1 MLLPIYQHP
10 SLTVLVNDNAA
21 FLQRLQSALG
31 PAVTGMAF
39 SDPREALE
47 WVLRQHAG
55 APAEQLLACDGAS
68 LQPHGVTLAIERIFR
83 IGFRPERFMLPSV
96 VVVDVRMQKMDCFAF
111 LEALAG
117 LRCKKILLYD
127 AGDERAVLD
136 AFNRGLADRAIRKSD
151 GDALDQLEFAIGALQ
166 RAYFNALSEPLRAPL
181 ALHGFSFVGD
191 KAVGRLVRGM
201 IEQYGIVEHYLYAQP
216 GGLLL
221 HDAAGRTR
229 LLVIV
234 TEECMQA
241 HFEVARDNDAP
252 ASLLEAIE
260 ARCIVPYFR
269 NGDGMYAV
277 GMGER
282 WYRYCAPAQVCVG
295 VQRYFWAL
303 FDMEAHEL
311 PEPGAPFA
319 CFQAARIQPS
329 RSV

>member
-10 SLTVLVNDNAA
+10 SLTVLVHDNAA

-31 PAVTGMAF
+31 PAVIGKPF
-39 SDPREALE
+39 SDPDEALA
-47 WVLRQHAG
+47 WLLRQHAG
-55 APAEQLLACDGAS
+55 APEEQLLSCDAAT
-68 LQPHGVTLAIERIFR
+68 LQPHCVTLAVERIFR

-96 VVVDVRMQKMDCFAF
+96 VVVDAHMQKMNGFAF

-117 LRCKKILLYD
+117 LPCKKILAYE
-127 AGDERAVLD
+127 AGDEREVLD
-136 AFNRGLADRAIRKSD
+136 AFNRGLLDRAIRKSD
-151 GDALDQLEFAIGALQ
+151 DDALDQLASAIGALQ

-191 KAVGRLVRGM
+191 MAVGRLVRGV

-241 HFEVARDNDAP
+241 HLEVARDNDAP

-260 ARCIVPYFR
+260 ARCIVPFFR

-282 WYRYCAPAQVCVG
+282 WYRFCAPAQVCIG

-303 FDMEAHEL
+303 FDIEPHEL
-311 PEPGAPFA
+311 PETGTPFA
-319 CFQAARIQPS
+319 CFQAGRSQPS